1 MEVEVETRATL
12 DELGI
17 KHNTDKAT
25 ITRNQDGSE
34 RRAHNYL
41 AFYEQFFAPLRDEK
55 ITLLELG
62 VGPDWRSGA
71 SLYTFREYFPQA
83 QIIGA
88 DIRQSAI
95 AAQSERIRI
104 EIGDLGEAAFLDRLR
119 RIRPAILIDDASHFW
134 HHQVQALCGLW
145 SSVQKGG
152 YYVVEDV
159 HTSFGRFR
167 EEGKHSGDQPFTA
180 YRFLQVIAEA
190 QQDPTLEFPD
200 IPAPELEVARAIARQ
215 CVFIAFARH
224 TVLLKKR

>member
-1 MEVEVETRATL
+1 MEADRRATL

-25 ITRNQDGSE
+25 VALNRDGSE
-34 RRAHNYL
+34 RRGHDYL
-41 AFYEQFFAPLRDEK
+41 TFYEQFFAPLRDEK

-88 DIRQSAI
+88 DIRESSTSV
-95 AAQSERIRI
+95 QSERIRI
-104 EIGDLGEAAFLDRLR
+104 VIGDLGEPAFLDKLR
-119 RIRPAILIDDASHFW
+119 AIRPAILIDDASHFW

-167 EEGKHSGDQPFTA
+167 EEGKHSGDQAFTA

-190 QQDPTLEFPD
+190 KQDPALEFTD
-200 IPAPELEVARAIARQ
+200 IPAHYLEAARTIARQ